1 MGRHTSALTTG
12 TPNSLTWS
20 SLLTFSS
27 WKKGPTL
34 QTEAPLHPSGL
45 MTSDLPWL
53 QAGGRWHW
61 AVKRPM
67 HRLEHT
73 SVFTSGLEARWCVL
87 RWPQSASL
95 LDLMVIDWLLQIQQG
110 RASLAGLMGRAGE
123 SKFKNK
129 LEWWSWLGHRGMQ
142 AREKWLEV
150 NPCPGIILT
159 IKTDV
164 FKKKKIE
171 GRKRRGWQ
179 RLRWLY
185 GITDSM
191 DMSLSKLSDMVKD
204 REAWCAAVHGVTR
217 SQTELS
223 DWTRN
228 RIVLFFR
235 IVGCWELHRW
245 SNAGGPG
252 LISNQGTI
260 SRPHMLKLRPSA
272 AKYK

>member
-110 RASLAGLMGRAGE
+110 RASLAGLIGRAGE

-150 NPCPGIILT
+150 NSCPGIILI

-164 FKKKKIE
+164 FKKKRLKAGRE
-171 GRKRRGWQ
+171 GDDRGWDGCMASPTQ
-179 RLRWLY
+179 WTWVWASSRIWWRT
-185 GITDSM
+185 G
-191 DMSLSKLSDMVKD
+191 KP
-204 REAWCAAVHGVTR
+204 GVLQFMG
-217 SQTELS
+217 SQGVRQNWVTEQETELFCS
-223 DWTRN
+223 
-228 RIVLFFR
+228 LELLA
-235 IVGCWELHRW
+235 VGSFTGDPMQGDQVWFLIRELLVDPTCW
-245 SNAGGPG
+245 N
-252 LISNQGTI
+252 
-260 SRPHMLKLRPSA
+260 
-272 AKYK
+272 